1 MTERTND
8 KAETKDM
15 KENNK
20 ISDRTQSD
28 IAENKNKVPEE
39 NIKTSEAE
47 IQSETDAL
55 NNVKEDDKSKE
66 DNDSNT
72 DKHEDILLKEDA
84 DNKASATKKT
94 RTTKK
99 TTSKTDD
106 NEATGDV
113 KPKKKRRRTPK
124 PSPVE
129 EAKKAAEEEAKRIAE
144 EYAKKPEEEIQ
155 KEAEE
160 AFLNL
165 IRIAID
171 EASYFGGSE
180 LKLRKDGQVE
190 ITRSRRTA
198 KPLTPDKER
207 GTKRTNKRIFDRDGY
222 PVDSVEEAME
232 HYYEQFPEKVKN
244 KRKSKAKA
252 KDEDTANA
260 EKTKLDK
267 DKVNE
272 NSVESKEAVN
282 IENSAVNK
290 STTSESDI
298 KDGKFVAK
306 ENQKAESK
314 VIEDA
319 KGADQ
324 ESKETTGDKTTI
336 DGEVIMDSKT
346 GVDNKSDMDNKS
358 ATDNKAGAGDKNV
371 TDNESATDSKSTADN
386 KFATETK
393 SSEASKN
400 TKNAKSFSKKKTTKG
415 KKKGKGKEDEK
426 ETIQYNFLAELR
438 EYAMRERR
446 KRLLKKYPIK
456 KIDEDKDAAFFE
468 VPHEIYQNPKAETCE
483 IEEIVCIRLY
493 DDPYI
498 QMTIDFNLDANVK
511 KPRKKSSIV

>member
-8 KAETKDM
+8 KAETKDI
-15 KENNK
+15 KE
-20 ISDRTQSD
+20 S
-28 IAENKNKVPEE
+28 
-39 NIKTSEAE
+39 
-47 IQSETDAL
+47 
-55 NNVKEDDKSKE
+55 
-66 DNDSNT
+66 
-72 DKHEDILLKEDA
+72 
-84 DNKASATKKT
+84 NKASVTKKP

-144 EYAKKPEEEIQ
+144 EYAKKSEEEIQ

-160 AFLNL
+160 AFMNL

-190 ITRSRRTA
+190 IKRSRRTA

-207 GTKRTNKRIFDRDGY
+207 GTNRTNKRIFDRDGY

-232 HYYEQFPEKVKN
+232 HYYEQFPEKLKN

-252 KDEDTANA
+252 KDDN
-260 EKTKLDK
+260 L
-267 DKVNE
+267 
-272 NSVESKEAVN
+272 
-282 IENSAVNK
+282 
-290 STTSESDI
+290 SD
-298 KDGKFVAK
+298 DVAK
-306 ENQKAESK
+306 KAESK
-314 VIEDA
+314 
-319 KGADQ
+319 
-324 ESKETTGDKTTI
+324 TTT
-336 DGEVIMDSKT
+336 DGKVTMDSKT
-346 GVDNKSDMDNKS
+346 TTDGKATMDSKATTDKKTAIDHKSTMDSNAS
-358 ATDNKAGAGDKNV
+358 E
-371 TDNESATDSKSTADN
+371 DNESVTDSKSTIDDKSAS
-386 KFATETK
+386 ETK
-393 SSEASKN
+393 SGEASKN
-400 TKNAKSFSKKKTTKG
+400 AKNAKPSSKKKTTKG

-426 ETIQYNFLAELR
+426 EPIQYNFLAVLR

-468 VPHEIYQNPKAETCE
+468 VPKEIYQNPKAETCE
-483 IEEIVCIRLY
+483 LEEIVCIRLY

-511 KPRKKSSIV
+511 KPRKKSSII

>member
-1 MTERTND
+1 MTES
-8 KAETKDM
+8 E
-15 KENNK
+15 NK
-20 ISDRTQSD
+20 IPAED
-28 IAENKNKVPEE
+28 IKA
-39 NIKTSEAE
+39 SEME
-47 IQSETDAL
+47 IQSETNTL
-55 NNVKEDDKSKE
+55 NN
-66 DNDSNT
+66 
-72 DKHEDILLKEDA
+72 IKEDA
-84 DNKASATKKT
+84 DNKVSATKKP
-94 RTTKK
+94 RTTKT

-160 AFLNL
+160 AFMNL

-190 ITRSRRTA
+190 IKRSRRTA

-207 GTKRTNKRIFDRDGY
+207 GTNRINKRIFDRDGY

-244 KRKSKAKA
+244 KRKSKAKT
-252 KDEDTANA
+252 KDEDTAN
-260 EKTKLDK
+260 EDKTKLDK

-272 NSVESKEAVN
+272 NSVESKDAAN
-282 IENSAVNK
+282 TENSADSK
-290 STTSESDI
+290 STTTESDI
-298 KDGKFVAK
+298 KND
-306 ENQKAESK
+306 
-314 VIEDA
+314 
-319 KGADQ
+319 
-324 ESKETTGDKTTI
+324 
-336 DGEVIMDSKT
+336 
-346 GVDNKSDMDNKS
+346 KS
-358 ATDNKAGAGDKNV
+358 AA
-371 TDNESATDSKSTADN
+371 
-386 KFATETK
+386 ETK
-393 SSEASKN
+393 SGEASKDA
-400 TKNAKSFSKKKTTKG
+400 KNAKSSSKKKTTKG

-426 ETIQYNFLAELR
+426 EPIQYNFLAELR

-468 VPHEIYQNPKAETCE
+468 VPKEIYQNPKAETCE
-483 IEEIVCIRLY
+483 LEEIVCIRLY

-498 QMTIDFNLDANVK
+498 QMTIDFNLNANVK
-511 KPRKKSSIV
+511 KPRKKSSII

>member
-8 KAETKDM
+8 KAETKDI
-15 KENNK
+15 KENSK
-20 ISDRTQSD
+20 TSDRTQS
-28 IAENKNKVPEE
+28 
-39 NIKTSEAE
+39 
-47 IQSETDAL
+47 DAL
-55 NNVKEDDKSKE
+55 NNVKEDD
-66 DNDSNT
+66 DSNT
-72 DKHEDILLKEDA
+72 DKHENILLKEDA
-84 DNKASATKKT
+84 DNKVSVTKKP

-99 TTSKTDD
+99 TTSKPDD

-144 EYAKKPEEEIQ
+144 EYAKKSEEEIQ

-160 AFLNL
+160 AFMNL

-190 ITRSRRTA
+190 IKRSRRTA

-207 GTKRTNKRIFDRDGY
+207 GTNRTNKRIFDRDGY

-232 HYYEQFPEKVKN
+232 HYYEQFPEKLKN

-252 KDEDTANA
+252 KDEDTAN
-260 EKTKLDK
+260 EDKTKLDK

-272 NSVESKEAVN
+272 NSVESKDAAN
-282 IENSAVNK
+282 TENSADSK
-290 STTSESDI
+290 STTTESDI
-298 KDGKFVAK
+298 KND
-306 ENQKAESK
+306 
-314 VIEDA
+314 
-319 KGADQ
+319 
-324 ESKETTGDKTTI
+324 
-336 DGEVIMDSKT
+336 
-346 GVDNKSDMDNKS
+346 KS
-358 ATDNKAGAGDKNV
+358 AA
-371 TDNESATDSKSTADN
+371 
-386 KFATETK
+386 ETK
-393 SSEASKN
+393 SGEASKN
-400 TKNAKSFSKKKTTKG
+400 AKNAKSSSKKKTTKG

-426 ETIQYNFLAELR
+426 EPIQYNFLAELR

-468 VPHEIYQNPKAETCE
+468 VPKEIYQNPKAETCE
-483 IEEIVCIRLY
+483 LEEIVCIRLY

-498 QMTIDFNLDANVK
+498 QMTIDFNLNANVK
-511 KPRKKSSIV
+511 KPRKKSSII

>member
-8 KAETKDM
+8 KAETKDI
-15 KENNK
+15 KENRK
-20 ISDRTQSD
+20 TSDRTQS
-28 IAENKNKVPEE
+28 
-39 NIKTSEAE
+39 
-47 IQSETDAL
+47 DAL
-55 NNVKEDDKSKE
+55 NNVKEDD
-66 DNDSNT
+66 DSNT
-72 DKHEDILLKEDA
+72 DKHENILLKEDA
-84 DNKASATKKT
+84 DIKVSATKKT

-160 AFLNL
+160 AFMNL

-190 ITRSRRTA
+190 IKRSRRTA

-207 GTKRTNKRIFDRDGY
+207 GTNRINKRIFDRDGY

-244 KRKSKAKA
+244 KRKSKAKT
-252 KDEDTANA
+252 KDEDTAN
-260 EKTKLDK
+260 EDKTKLDK

-272 NSVESKEAVN
+272 NSVESKDTAN
-282 IENSAVNK
+282 TKNSADSK
-290 STTSESDI
+290 STTTESDI
-298 KDGKFVAK
+298 KND
-306 ENQKAESK
+306 
-314 VIEDA
+314 
-319 KGADQ
+319 
-324 ESKETTGDKTTI
+324 
-336 DGEVIMDSKT
+336 
-346 GVDNKSDMDNKS
+346 KS
-358 ATDNKAGAGDKNV
+358 AA
-371 TDNESATDSKSTADN
+371 
-386 KFATETK
+386 ETK
-393 SSEASKN
+393 SGEASKN
-400 TKNAKSFSKKKTTKG
+400 AKNAKSSSKKKTTKG

-426 ETIQYNFLAELR
+426 EPIQYNFLAELR

-468 VPHEIYQNPKAETCE
+468 VPKEIYQNPKAETCE
-483 IEEIVCIRLY
+483 LEEIVCIRLY

-498 QMTIDFNLDANVK
+498 QMTIDFNLNANVK
-511 KPRKKSSIV
+511 KPRKKSSII

>member
-1 MTERTND
+1 MTES
-8 KAETKDM
+8 E
-15 KENNK
+15 NK
-20 ISDRTQSD
+20 IPAED
-28 IAENKNKVPEE
+28 IKV
-39 NIKTSEAE
+39 SEME
-47 IQSETDAL
+47 IQSETDTL
-55 NNVKEDDKSKE
+55 NN
-66 DNDSNT
+66 
-72 DKHEDILLKEDA
+72 IKEDA
-84 DNKASATKKT
+84 DNKVSATKKP

-160 AFLNL
+160 AFMNL

-190 ITRSRRTA
+190 IKRSRRTA

-207 GTKRTNKRIFDRDGY
+207 GTNRINKRIFDRDGY

-244 KRKSKAKA
+244 KRKSKAKT
-252 KDEDTANA
+252 KDEDTAN
-260 EKTKLDK
+260 EDKTKLDK

-272 NSVESKEAVN
+272 NSVESKDAAN
-282 IENSAVNK
+282 TKNSADSK
-290 STTSESDI
+290 STTTESDI
-298 KDGKFVAK
+298 KND
-306 ENQKAESK
+306 
-314 VIEDA
+314 
-319 KGADQ
+319 
-324 ESKETTGDKTTI
+324 
-336 DGEVIMDSKT
+336 
-346 GVDNKSDMDNKS
+346 KS
-358 ATDNKAGAGDKNV
+358 AA
-371 TDNESATDSKSTADN
+371 
-386 KFATETK
+386 ETK
-393 SSEASKN
+393 FGEASKN
-400 TKNAKSFSKKKTTKG
+400 AKNAKSSSKKKTTKG

-426 ETIQYNFLAELR
+426 EPIQYNFLAELR

-468 VPHEIYQNPKAETCE
+468 VPKEIYQNPKAETCE
-483 IEEIVCIRLY
+483 LEEIVCIRLY

-498 QMTIDFNLDANVK
+498 QMTIDFNLNANVK
-511 KPRKKSSIV
+511 KPRKKSSII

>member
-1 MTERTND
+1 MTES
-8 KAETKDM
+8 E
-15 KENNK
+15 NK
-20 ISDRTQSD
+20 IPAED
-28 IAENKNKVPEE
+28 IKA
-39 NIKTSEAE
+39 SEME
-47 IQSETDAL
+47 IQSETDTL
-55 NNVKEDDKSKE
+55 NN
-66 DNDSNT
+66 
-72 DKHEDILLKEDA
+72 IKEDA
-84 DNKASATKKT
+84 DNKVSATKKP

-99 TTSKTDD
+99 TISKTDD

-113 KPKKKRRRTPK
+113 KPKKKRKRTPK

-160 AFLNL
+160 AFMNL

-190 ITRSRRTA
+190 IKRSRRTA

-207 GTKRTNKRIFDRDGY
+207 GTNRINKRIFDRDGY

-244 KRKSKAKA
+244 KRKSKAKT
-252 KDEDTANA
+252 KDEDTAN
-260 EKTKLDK
+260 EDKTKLDK

-272 NSVESKEAVN
+272 NSVESKDAAN
-282 IENSAVNK
+282 TENSADSK
-290 STTSESDI
+290 STTTESDI
-298 KDGKFVAK
+298 KND
-306 ENQKAESK
+306 
-314 VIEDA
+314 
-319 KGADQ
+319 
-324 ESKETTGDKTTI
+324 
-336 DGEVIMDSKT
+336 
-346 GVDNKSDMDNKS
+346 KS
-358 ATDNKAGAGDKNV
+358 AA
-371 TDNESATDSKSTADN
+371 
-386 KFATETK
+386 ETK
-393 SSEASKN
+393 SGEASKN
-400 TKNAKSFSKKKTTKG
+400 AKNAKSSSKKKTTKG

-426 ETIQYNFLAELR
+426 EPIQYNFLAELR

-468 VPHEIYQNPKAETCE
+468 VPKEIYQNPKAETCE
-483 IEEIVCIRLY
+483 LEEIVCIRLY

-498 QMTIDFNLDANVK
+498 QMTIDFNLNANVK
-511 KPRKKSSIV
+511 KPRKKSSII

>member
-1 MTERTND
+1 MTES
-8 KAETKDM
+8 E
-15 KENNK
+15 NK
-20 ISDRTQSD
+20 IPAED
-28 IAENKNKVPEE
+28 IKA
-39 NIKTSEAE
+39 SEME
-47 IQSETDAL
+47 IQSETNTL
-55 NNVKEDDKSKE
+55 NN
-66 DNDSNT
+66 
-72 DKHEDILLKEDA
+72 IKEDA
-84 DNKASATKKT
+84 DNKVSATKKP

-160 AFLNL
+160 AFMNL

-190 ITRSRRTA
+190 IKRSRRTA

-207 GTKRTNKRIFDRDGY
+207 GTNRINKRIFDRDGY

-244 KRKSKAKA
+244 KRKSKAKT
-252 KDEDTANA
+252 KDEDTAN
-260 EKTKLDK
+260 EDKTKLDK

-272 NSVESKEAVN
+272 NSVESKDAAN
-282 IENSAVNK
+282 TENSADSK
-290 STTSESDI
+290 STTTESDI
-298 KDGKFVAK
+298 KND
-306 ENQKAESK
+306 
-314 VIEDA
+314 
-319 KGADQ
+319 
-324 ESKETTGDKTTI
+324 
-336 DGEVIMDSKT
+336 
-346 GVDNKSDMDNKS
+346 KS
-358 ATDNKAGAGDKNV
+358 AA
-371 TDNESATDSKSTADN
+371 
-386 KFATETK
+386 ETK
-393 SSEASKN
+393 SGEASKN
-400 TKNAKSFSKKKTTKG
+400 AKNAKSSSKKKTTKG

-426 ETIQYNFLAELR
+426 EPIQYNFLAELR

-468 VPHEIYQNPKAETCE
+468 VPKEIYQNPKAETCE
-483 IEEIVCIRLY
+483 LEEIVCIRLY

-498 QMTIDFNLDANVK
+498 QMTIDFNLNANVK
-511 KPRKKSSIV
+511 KPRKKSSII

>member
-1 MTERTND
+1 MTEN
-8 KAETKDM
+8 E
-15 KENNK
+15 NK
-20 ISDRTQSD
+20 IPAED
-28 IAENKNKVPEE
+28 IKA
-39 NIKTSEAE
+39 SEME
-47 IQSETDAL
+47 IQSETDTL
-55 NNVKEDDKSKE
+55 NN
-66 DNDSNT
+66 
-72 DKHEDILLKEDA
+72 IKEDA
-84 DNKASATKKT
+84 DIKVSATKKT
-94 RTTKK
+94 RTTKE

-160 AFLNL
+160 AFMNL

-190 ITRSRRTA
+190 IKRSRRTA

-207 GTKRTNKRIFDRDGY
+207 GTNRINKRIFDRDGY

-244 KRKSKAKA
+244 KRKSKAKT
-252 KDEDTANA
+252 KDEDTAN
-260 EKTKLDK
+260 EDKTKHDK

-272 NSVESKEAVN
+272 NSVESKDAAN
-282 IENSAVNK
+282 TKNSADSK
-290 STTSESDI
+290 STTTESDI
-298 KDGKFVAK
+298 KND
-306 ENQKAESK
+306 
-314 VIEDA
+314 
-319 KGADQ
+319 
-324 ESKETTGDKTTI
+324 
-336 DGEVIMDSKT
+336 
-346 GVDNKSDMDNKS
+346 KS
-358 ATDNKAGAGDKNV
+358 AV
-371 TDNESATDSKSTADN
+371 
-386 KFATETK
+386 ETK
-393 SSEASKN
+393 SGEASKN
-400 TKNAKSFSKKKTTKG
+400 AKNAKSSSKKKTTKG

-426 ETIQYNFLAELR
+426 EPIQYNFLAELR

-468 VPHEIYQNPKAETCE
+468 VPKEIYQNPKAETCE
-483 IEEIVCIRLY
+483 LEEIVCIRLY

-498 QMTIDFNLDANVK
+498 QMTIDFNLNANVK
-511 KPRKKSSIV
+511 KPRKKSSII

>member
-1 MTERTND
+1 MTEN
-8 KAETKDM
+8 E
-15 KENNK
+15 NK
-20 ISDRTQSD
+20 IPAED
-28 IAENKNKVPEE
+28 IKA
-39 NIKTSEAE
+39 SEME
-47 IQSETDAL
+47 IQSETDTL
-55 NNVKEDDKSKE
+55 NN
-66 DNDSNT
+66 
-72 DKHEDILLKEDA
+72 IKEDA
-84 DNKASATKKT
+84 DIKVSATKKT
-94 RTTKK
+94 RTTKE

-144 EYAKKPEEEIQ
+144 EYAKKPEKEIQ

-160 AFLNL
+160 AFMNL

-190 ITRSRRTA
+190 IKRSRRTA

-207 GTKRTNKRIFDRDGY
+207 GTNRINKRIFDRDGY

-244 KRKSKAKA
+244 KRKSKAKT
-252 KDEDTANA
+252 KDEDTAN
-260 EKTKLDK
+260 EDKTKHDK

-272 NSVESKEAVN
+272 NSVESKDAAN
-282 IENSAVNK
+282 TKNSADSK
-290 STTSESDI
+290 STTTESDI
-298 KDGKFVAK
+298 KND
-306 ENQKAESK
+306 
-314 VIEDA
+314 
-319 KGADQ
+319 
-324 ESKETTGDKTTI
+324 
-336 DGEVIMDSKT
+336 
-346 GVDNKSDMDNKS
+346 KS
-358 ATDNKAGAGDKNV
+358 AV
-371 TDNESATDSKSTADN
+371 
-386 KFATETK
+386 ETK
-393 SSEASKN
+393 SGEASKN
-400 TKNAKSFSKKKTTKG
+400 TKNAKSSSKKKTTKG

-426 ETIQYNFLAELR
+426 EPIQYNFLAELR

-468 VPHEIYQNPKAETCE
+468 VPKEIYQNPKAETCE
-483 IEEIVCIRLY
+483 LEEIVCIRLY

-498 QMTIDFNLDANVK
+498 QMTIDFNLNANVK
-511 KPRKKSSIV
+511 KPRKKSSII

>member
-8 KAETKDM
+8 KAETKAVN
-15 KENNK
+15 ENSK
-20 ISDRTQSD
+20 TSDRTQSD
-28 IAENKNKVPEE
+28 ITENENKVP
-39 NIKTSEAE
+39 T
-47 IQSETDAL
+47 
-55 NNVKEDDKSKE
+55 
-66 DNDSNT
+66 
-72 DKHEDILLKEDA
+72 EDI
-84 DNKASATKKT
+84 KAS
-94 RTTKK
+94 TTKK
-99 TTSKTDD
+99 STSKKDD
-106 NEATGDV
+106 NEAAGDV

-160 AFLNL
+160 AFMNL

-190 ITRSRRTA
+190 IKRSRRTA

-207 GTKRTNKRIFDRDGY
+207 GTNRTNKRIFDRDGY

-244 KRKSKAKA
+244 KRKSKAKS
-252 KDEDTANA
+252 KDENTVNA

-267 DKVNE
+267 NKVNE
-272 NSVESKEAVN
+272 NFTESKEAAN
-282 IENSAVNK
+282 TENSADSK
-290 STTSESDI
+290 SITSETDI
-298 KDGKFVAK
+298 KD
-306 ENQKAESK
+306 S
-314 VIEDA
+314 
-319 KGADQ
+319 
-324 ESKETTGDKTTI
+324 
-336 DGEVIMDSKT
+336 
-346 GVDNKSDMDNKS
+346 
-358 ATDNKAGAGDKNV
+358 
-371 TDNESATDSKSTADN
+371 ESATDSKV
-386 KFATETK
+386 
-393 SSEASKN
+393 SEATKIA
-400 TKNAKSFSKKKTTKG
+400 KNAKSSSKKKTTKG
-415 KKKGKGKEDEK
+415 KKKGKGKEGEK
-426 ETIQYNFLAELR
+426 EPIQYNFLAELR

-456 KIDEDKDAAFFE
+456 KIDEDKDAVFFE
-468 VPHEIYQNPKAETCE
+468 VPQEIYQNPKAETCE
-483 IEEIVCIRLY
+483 MEEIVCIRLY

>member
-1 MTERTND
+1 MTES
-8 KAETKDM
+8 E
-15 KENNK
+15 NK
-20 ISDRTQSD
+20 IPAED
-28 IAENKNKVPEE
+28 IKA
-39 NIKTSEAE
+39 SEME
-47 IQSETDAL
+47 IQSETDTL
-55 NNVKEDDKSKE
+55 NN
-66 DNDSNT
+66 
-72 DKHEDILLKEDA
+72 IKEDA
-84 DNKASATKKT
+84 DNKVSATKKP

-106 NEATGDV
+106 NEAIGDV
-113 KPKKKRRRTPK
+113 KPKKKRKRTPK

-160 AFLNL
+160 AFMNL

-190 ITRSRRTA
+190 IKRSRRTA

-207 GTKRTNKRIFDRDGY
+207 GTNRINKRIFDRDGY

-232 HYYEQFPEKVKN
+232 HYYEQFPEKLKN

-252 KDEDTANA
+252 KDEDTAN
-260 EKTKLDK
+260 EDKTKHDK

-272 NSVESKEAVN
+272 NSVESKDAAN
-282 IENSAVNK
+282 TKNSADSK
-290 STTSESDI
+290 STTTESDI
-298 KDGKFVAK
+298 KND
-306 ENQKAESK
+306 
-314 VIEDA
+314 
-319 KGADQ
+319 
-324 ESKETTGDKTTI
+324 
-336 DGEVIMDSKT
+336 
-346 GVDNKSDMDNKS
+346 KS
-358 ATDNKAGAGDKNV
+358 AA
-371 TDNESATDSKSTADN
+371 
-386 KFATETK
+386 ETK
-393 SSEASKN
+393 SGEASKN
-400 TKNAKSFSKKKTTKG
+400 AKNAKSSSKKKTTKG

-426 ETIQYNFLAELR
+426 EPIQYNFLAELR

-468 VPHEIYQNPKAETCE
+468 VPKEIYQNPKAETCE
-483 IEEIVCIRLY
+483 LEEIVCIRLY

-498 QMTIDFNLDANVK
+498 QMTIDFNLNANVK
-511 KPRKKSSIV
+511 KPRKKSSII

>member
-1 MTERTND
+1 MTES
-8 KAETKDM
+8 E
-15 KENNK
+15 NK
-20 ISDRTQSD
+20 IPAED
-28 IAENKNKVPEE
+28 IKVSEME
-39 NIKTSEAE
+39 IK
-47 IQSETDAL
+47 SETDTL
-55 NNVKEDDKSKE
+55 NN
-66 DNDSNT
+66 
-72 DKHEDILLKEDA
+72 IKEDA
-84 DNKASATKKT
+84 DNKVSVTKKP

-99 TTSKTDD
+99 TTSKPDD

-160 AFLNL
+160 AFMNL

-190 ITRSRRTA
+190 IKRSRRTA

-207 GTKRTNKRIFDRDGY
+207 GTNRINKRIFDRDGY

-252 KDEDTANA
+252 KDEDTAN
-260 EKTKLDK
+260 EDKTKHDK

-272 NSVESKEAVN
+272 NSVESKDAAN
-282 IENSAVNK
+282 TENSADSK
-290 STTSESDI
+290 STTTESDI
-298 KDGKFVAK
+298 KND
-306 ENQKAESK
+306 
-314 VIEDA
+314 
-319 KGADQ
+319 
-324 ESKETTGDKTTI
+324 
-336 DGEVIMDSKT
+336 
-346 GVDNKSDMDNKS
+346 KS
-358 ATDNKAGAGDKNV
+358 AA
-371 TDNESATDSKSTADN
+371 
-386 KFATETK
+386 ETK
-393 SSEASKN
+393 SGEASKN
-400 TKNAKSFSKKKTTKG
+400 AKNAKSSSKKKTTKG

-426 ETIQYNFLAELR
+426 EPIQYNFLAELR

-468 VPHEIYQNPKAETCE
+468 VPKEIYQNPKAETCE
-483 IEEIVCIRLY
+483 LEEIVCIRLY

-498 QMTIDFNLDANVK
+498 QMTIDFNLNANVK
-511 KPRKKSSIV
+511 KPRKKSSII

>member
-1 MTERTND
+1 MTES
-8 KAETKDM
+8 E
-15 KENNK
+15 NK
-20 ISDRTQSD
+20 IPAED
-28 IAENKNKVPEE
+28 IKA
-39 NIKTSEAE
+39 SEME
-47 IQSETDAL
+47 IQSETNTL
-55 NNVKEDDKSKE
+55 NN
-66 DNDSNT
+66 
-72 DKHEDILLKEDA
+72 IKEDA
-84 DNKASATKKT
+84 DNKVSATKKP

-160 AFLNL
+160 AFMNL

-190 ITRSRRTA
+190 IKRSRRTA

-207 GTKRTNKRIFDRDGY
+207 GTNRINKRIFDRDGY

-232 HYYEQFPEKVKN
+232 HYYEQFPEKLKN

-252 KDEDTANA
+252 KDEDTAN
-260 EKTKLDK
+260 EDKTKHDK

-272 NSVESKEAVN
+272 NSVESKDAAN
-282 IENSAVNK
+282 TKNSADSK
-290 STTSESDI
+290 STTTESDI
-298 KDGKFVAK
+298 KND
-306 ENQKAESK
+306 
-314 VIEDA
+314 
-319 KGADQ
+319 
-324 ESKETTGDKTTI
+324 
-336 DGEVIMDSKT
+336 
-346 GVDNKSDMDNKS
+346 KS
-358 ATDNKAGAGDKNV
+358 AA
-371 TDNESATDSKSTADN
+371 
-386 KFATETK
+386 ETK
-393 SSEASKN
+393 SGEASKN
-400 TKNAKSFSKKKTTKG
+400 AKNAKSSSKKKTTKG

-426 ETIQYNFLAELR
+426 EPIQYNFLAELR

-468 VPHEIYQNPKAETCE
+468 VPKEIYQNPKAETCE
-483 IEEIVCIRLY
+483 LEEIVCIRLY

-498 QMTIDFNLDANVK
+498 QMTIDFNLNANVK
-511 KPRKKSSIV
+511 KPRKKSSII

>member
-1 MTERTND
+1 MTES
-8 KAETKDM
+8 E
-15 KENNK
+15 NK
-20 ISDRTQSD
+20 IP
-28 IAENKNKVPEE
+28 AEE
-39 NIKTSEAE
+39 IKASEME
-47 IQSETDAL
+47 IQSETNTL
-55 NNVKEDDKSKE
+55 NK
-66 DNDSNT
+66 
-72 DKHEDILLKEDA
+72 IKEDA
-84 DNKASATKKT
+84 DNKVSAKKKP

-113 KPKKKRRRTPK
+113 KPKKKIRRTPK
-124 PSPVE
+124 PAPVE

-160 AFLNL
+160 AFMNL

-190 ITRSRRTA
+190 IKRSRRTA

-207 GTKRTNKRIFDRDGY
+207 GTNRINKRIFDRDGY

-244 KRKSKAKA
+244 KRKSKAKT
-252 KDEDTANA
+252 KDEDTAN
-260 EKTKLDK
+260 EDKTKLDK

-272 NSVESKEAVN
+272 NSVESKDAAN
-282 IENSAVNK
+282 TENSADSK
-290 STTSESDI
+290 STTTESDI
-298 KDGKFVAK
+298 KND
-306 ENQKAESK
+306 
-314 VIEDA
+314 
-319 KGADQ
+319 
-324 ESKETTGDKTTI
+324 
-336 DGEVIMDSKT
+336 
-346 GVDNKSDMDNKS
+346 KS
-358 ATDNKAGAGDKNV
+358 AA
-371 TDNESATDSKSTADN
+371 
-386 KFATETK
+386 ETK
-393 SSEASKN
+393 SGEASKDA
-400 TKNAKSFSKKKTTKG
+400 KNAKSSSKKKTTKG

-426 ETIQYNFLAELR
+426 EPIQYNFLAELR

-468 VPHEIYQNPKAETCE
+468 VPKEIYQNPKAETCE
-483 IEEIVCIRLY
+483 LEEIVCIRLY

-498 QMTIDFNLDANVK
+498 QMTIDFNLNANVK
-511 KPRKKSSIV
+511 KPRKKSSII

>member
-1 MTERTND
+1 MTES
-8 KAETKDM
+8 E
-15 KENNK
+15 NK
-20 ISDRTQSD
+20 IPAED
-28 IAENKNKVPEE
+28 IKA
-39 NIKTSEAE
+39 SEME
-47 IQSETDAL
+47 IQSETDTL
-55 NNVKEDDKSKE
+55 NN
-66 DNDSNT
+66 
-72 DKHEDILLKEDA
+72 IKEDA
-84 DNKASATKKT
+84 DNKVSATKKT
-94 RTTKK
+94 RTTKE

-160 AFLNL
+160 AFMNL

-190 ITRSRRTA
+190 IKRSRRTA

-207 GTKRTNKRIFDRDGY
+207 GTNRINKRIFDRDGY

-244 KRKSKAKA
+244 KRKSKAKT
-252 KDEDTANA
+252 KDEDTAN
-260 EKTKLDK
+260 EDKTKLDK

-272 NSVESKEAVN
+272 NSVESKDTAN
-282 IENSAVNK
+282 TKNSADSK
-290 STTSESDI
+290 STTTESDI
-298 KDGKFVAK
+298 KND
-306 ENQKAESK
+306 
-314 VIEDA
+314 
-319 KGADQ
+319 
-324 ESKETTGDKTTI
+324 
-336 DGEVIMDSKT
+336 
-346 GVDNKSDMDNKS
+346 KS
-358 ATDNKAGAGDKNV
+358 AA
-371 TDNESATDSKSTADN
+371 
-386 KFATETK
+386 ETK
-393 SSEASKN
+393 SGEASKN
-400 TKNAKSFSKKKTTKG
+400 AKNAKSSSKKKTTKG

-426 ETIQYNFLAELR
+426 EPIQYNFLAELR

-456 KIDEDKDAAFFE
+456 KIDDDKDAAFFE
-468 VPHEIYQNPKAETCE
+468 VPKEIYQNPKAETCE
-483 IEEIVCIRLY
+483 LEEIVCIRLY

-498 QMTIDFNLDANVK
+498 QMTIDFNLNANVK
-511 KPRKKSSIV
+511 KPRKKSSII

>member
-1 MTERTND
+1 MTES
-8 KAETKDM
+8 E
-15 KENNK
+15 NK
-20 ISDRTQSD
+20 IPAED
-28 IAENKNKVPEE
+28 IKV
-39 NIKTSEAE
+39 SEME
-47 IQSETDAL
+47 IQSETDTL
-55 NNVKEDDKSKE
+55 NN
-66 DNDSNT
+66 
-72 DKHEDILLKEDA
+72 IKEDA
-84 DNKASATKKT
+84 DNKVSATKKP

-144 EYAKKPEEEIQ
+144 EYAKKSEEEIQ

-160 AFLNL
+160 AFMNL

-190 ITRSRRTA
+190 IKRSRRTA

-207 GTKRTNKRIFDRDGY
+207 GTNRTNKRIFDRDGY

-232 HYYEQFPEKVKN
+232 HYYEQFPEKLKN

-252 KDEDTANA
+252 KDDN
-260 EKTKLDK
+260 L
-267 DKVNE
+267 
-272 NSVESKEAVN
+272 
-282 IENSAVNK
+282 SA
-290 STTSESDI
+290 DI
-298 KDGKFVAK
+298 AK
-306 ENQKAESK
+306 KAEN
-314 VIEDA
+314 
-319 KGADQ
+319 
-324 ESKETTGDKTTI
+324 KETTDGKVTMDDKVT
-336 DGEVIMDSKT
+336 MDSKVT
-346 GVDNKSDMDNKS
+346 
-358 ATDNKAGAGDKNV
+358 TDNKTAIDHKSTMDNNASE
-371 TDNESATDSKSTADN
+371 DNESVTDSKSTIDDKSA
-386 KFATETK
+386 AETK
-393 SSEASKN
+393 SGEASKDA
-400 TKNAKSFSKKKTTKG
+400 KNAKSSSKKKTTKG

-426 ETIQYNFLAELR
+426 EPIQYNFLAELR

-468 VPHEIYQNPKAETCE
+468 VPKEIYQNPKAETCE
-483 IEEIVCIRLY
+483 LEEIVCIRLY

-498 QMTIDFNLDANVK
+498 QMTIDFNLNANVK
-511 KPRKKSSIV
+511 KPRKKSSII

>member
-1 MTERTND
+1 MTES
-8 KAETKDM
+8 E
-15 KENNK
+15 NK
-20 ISDRTQSD
+20 IPAED
-28 IAENKNKVPEE
+28 IKA
-39 NIKTSEAE
+39 SEME
-47 IQSETDAL
+47 IQSETDTL
-55 NNVKEDDKSKE
+55 NN
-66 DNDSNT
+66 
-72 DKHEDILLKEDA
+72 IKEDA
-84 DNKASATKKT
+84 DNKVSATKKT
-94 RTTKK
+94 RTTKE

-160 AFLNL
+160 AFMNL

-190 ITRSRRTA
+190 IKRSRRTA

-207 GTKRTNKRIFDRDGY
+207 GTNRINKRIFDRDGY

-244 KRKSKAKA
+244 KRKSKAKT
-252 KDEDTANA
+252 KDEDTAN
-260 EKTKLDK
+260 EDKTKLDK

-272 NSVESKEAVN
+272 NSVESKDAAN
-282 IENSAVNK
+282 TKNSADSK
-290 STTSESDI
+290 STTTESDI
-298 KDGKFVAK
+298 KNDKSVA
-306 ENQKAESK
+306 
-314 VIEDA
+314 
-319 KGADQ
+319 
-324 ESKETTGDKTTI
+324 
-336 DGEVIMDSKT
+336 
-346 GVDNKSDMDNKS
+346 
-358 ATDNKAGAGDKNV
+358 
-371 TDNESATDSKSTADN
+371 
-386 KFATETK
+386 ETK
-393 SSEASKN
+393 SGEASKN
-400 TKNAKSFSKKKTTKG
+400 AKNAKSSSKKKTTKG

-426 ETIQYNFLAELR
+426 EPIQYNFLAELR

-468 VPHEIYQNPKAETCE
+468 VPKEIYQNPKAETCE
-483 IEEIVCIRLY
+483 LEEIVCIRLY

-498 QMTIDFNLDANVK
+498 QMTIDFNLNANVK
-511 KPRKKSSIV
+511 KPRKKSSII

>member
-1 MTERTND
+1 MTES
-8 KAETKDM
+8 E
-15 KENNK
+15 NK
-20 ISDRTQSD
+20 IPAED
-28 IAENKNKVPEE
+28 IKV
-39 NIKTSEAE
+39 SEME
-47 IQSETDAL
+47 IQSETDTL
-55 NNVKEDDKSKE
+55 NN
-66 DNDSNT
+66 
-72 DKHEDILLKEDA
+72 IKEDA
-84 DNKASATKKT
+84 DNKVSATKKP

-160 AFLNL
+160 AFMNL

-190 ITRSRRTA
+190 IKRSRRTA

-207 GTKRTNKRIFDRDGY
+207 GTNRINKRIFDRDGY

-244 KRKSKAKA
+244 KRKSKAKT
-252 KDEDTANA
+252 KDEDTAN
-260 EKTKLDK
+260 EDKTKLDK

-272 NSVESKEAVN
+272 NSVESKDAAN
-282 IENSAVNK
+282 TENSADSK
-290 STTSESDI
+290 STTTESDI
-298 KDGKFVAK
+298 KND
-306 ENQKAESK
+306 
-314 VIEDA
+314 
-319 KGADQ
+319 
-324 ESKETTGDKTTI
+324 
-336 DGEVIMDSKT
+336 
-346 GVDNKSDMDNKS
+346 KS
-358 ATDNKAGAGDKNV
+358 AA
-371 TDNESATDSKSTADN
+371 
-386 KFATETK
+386 ETK
-393 SSEASKN
+393 SGEASKN
-400 TKNAKSFSKKKTTKG
+400 AKNAKSSSKKKTTKG

-426 ETIQYNFLAELR
+426 EPIQYNFLAELR

-468 VPHEIYQNPKAETCE
+468 VPKEIYQNPKAETCE
-483 IEEIVCIRLY
+483 LEEIVCIRLY

-498 QMTIDFNLDANVK
+498 QMTIDFNLNANVK
-511 KPRKKSSIV
+511 KPRKKSSII

>member
-1 MTERTND
+1 MTES
-8 KAETKDM
+8 E
-15 KENNK
+15 NK
-20 ISDRTQSD
+20 IPAED
-28 IAENKNKVPEE
+28 IKA
-39 NIKTSEAE
+39 SEME
-47 IQSETDAL
+47 IQSETDTL
-55 NNVKEDDKSKE
+55 NN
-66 DNDSNT
+66 
-72 DKHEDILLKEDA
+72 IKEDA
-84 DNKASATKKT
+84 DNKVSATKKT

-160 AFLNL
+160 AFMNL

-190 ITRSRRTA
+190 IKRSRRTA

-207 GTKRTNKRIFDRDGY
+207 GTNRINKRIFDRDGY
-222 PVDSVEEAME
+222 PVNSVEEAME
-232 HYYEQFPEKVKN
+232 HYYEQFPEKLKN
-244 KRKSKAKA
+244 KRKSKAKT
-252 KDEDTANA
+252 KDEDTAN
-260 EKTKLDK
+260 EDKTKLDK

-272 NSVESKEAVN
+272 NSVESKDAAN
-282 IENSAVNK
+282 TENSADSK
-290 STTSESDI
+290 STMTESDI
-298 KDGKFVAK
+298 KND
-306 ENQKAESK
+306 
-314 VIEDA
+314 
-319 KGADQ
+319 
-324 ESKETTGDKTTI
+324 
-336 DGEVIMDSKT
+336 
-346 GVDNKSDMDNKS
+346 KS
-358 ATDNKAGAGDKNV
+358 AA
-371 TDNESATDSKSTADN
+371 
-386 KFATETK
+386 ETK
-393 SSEASKN
+393 SGEASKN
-400 TKNAKSFSKKKTTKG
+400 AKNAKSSSKKKTTKG

-426 ETIQYNFLAELR
+426 EPIQYNFLAELR

-468 VPHEIYQNPKAETCE
+468 VPKEIYQNPKAETCE
-483 IEEIVCIRLY
+483 LEEIVCIRLY

-498 QMTIDFNLDANVK
+498 QMTIDFNLNANVK
-511 KPRKKSSIV
+511 KPRKKSSII